1 MKVRKARITMK
12 ITMLVALMFIA
23 AELVLGIVVYNKEK
37 NTLSQ
42 QIGERACATVDCIS
56 ACLEESG
63 QADLLP
69 QINVGDEGSE
79 AFNII
84 KSSLT
89 TFYDNSGMEYVY
101 TIRKTADGRMEYV
114 VDTDPEAPAEL
125 GADVPEEDAMETA
138 YAGTTSLGVPLTDE
152 WGNHISAY
160 SPIYSS
166 SGEIVAL
173 ATVDF
178 STQWVDEQ
186 LASVRTT
193 IIAICVLAY
202 AIEIML
208 LILLMVS
215 LRKEFEKLNDKVV
228 ELGNGNGDLT
238 KMLDINSG
246 DEMEVIAGN
255 MNAFI
260 NYIKDIVSDTTNSAG
275 ALKSS
280 FSDMKEEIS
289 NSAKQ
294 VVDISATMQQMS
306 ASSQEISASL
316 SVIDEKLGAVID
328 SVRDMNT
335 SVSENSKETDSII
348 TATEKIYSDT
358 LNKQEKVKAEKEEMH
373 SSLEDKIEDSR
384 KVARINELTDNIISI
399 AGQTNLLALNA
410 SIEAARAGEAGKGFA
425 VVAEEIKELAT
436 SSNEMAE
443 EIKVIGSEVTE
454 IVESLAAESES
465 MINFM
470 TAAVDDSY
478 GSLLSVSENYRDD
491 IKKLRDMMQSF
502 SETSNAIRIEIDN
515 VGSSIKNIDETL
527 DENTKGITEN
537 AESVSIIASS
547 MNELEENANT
557 NMEITDTINENMS
570 KFHT

>member
-1 MKVRKARITMK
+1 M
-12 ITMLVALMFIA
+12 
-23 AELVLGIVVYNKEK
+23 
-37 NTLSQ
+37 
-42 QIGERACATVDCIS
+42 
-56 ACLEESG
+56 
-63 QADLLP
+63 
-69 QINVGDEGSE
+69 
-79 AFNII
+79 
-84 KSSLT
+84 
-89 TFYDNSGMEYVY
+89 
-101 TIRKTADGRMEYV
+101 
-114 VDTDPEAPAEL
+114 VDTDPKAPAEL
-125 GADVPEEDAMETA
+125 GEDVPEEDAMETA

-358 LNKQEKVKAEKEEMH
+358 LNKQEKVKAETEEMH

-491 IKKLRDMMQSF
+491 IKKLRDMMQSL

>member
-358 LNKQEKVKAEKEEMH
+358 LNKQEKVKAETEEMH